1 VNAFATRPITPPLL
15 LTVALFAVVYGVL
28 GLVRHWHFGTGYDLA
43 IFDQAVWHMSR
54 FEAPAS
60 TVSGYANILGDHF
73 YPILALFA
81 PLYWIAPAPEALI
94 VAQAIL
100 LAASMVPVFWFAR
113 ARLSERAALGL
124 CVAYGLFWGMQR
136 TALADVHEM
145 AFAPL
150 FIALALWAID
160 NRRWRLLW
168 IVSGLLVLVK
178 EDLIPLVG
186 AFGAFLIFRGERR
199 QGALMI
205 TAASIVFAVVL
216 WIVIPWFNNGA
227 GWNTGGAFRAV
238 WEQPWAAPAMVVS
251 PPGKLRTM
259 LIWLAPFAFL
269 PLRSPYALLLIPV
282 ALARLLSSSPTHW
295 GAAAHYSAPLAPIL
309 AMSAGDGLARIAQ
322 RVTRPGT
329 RGRLITAVVSACIV
343 IAAIVPGHQPHWR
356 AFRPD
361 HYQAPPNGKTGPAA
375 FAMIPATASLVAQA
389 TIAPHLSQ
397 RETIYI
403 LKPGAPDSDYVVAA
417 LDLDP
422 WPVTREEMAALVSE
436 RKQRGYVPI
445 FEQDS
450 WIVLRRSAIAG
461 ESRVP

>member
-1 VNAFATRPITPPLL
+1 MNAHGTPPVTRPLML
-15 LTVALFAVVYGVL
+15 SVAVFAGLYSAL
-28 GLVRHWHFGTGYDLA
+28 GLFRHWHFGSGYDLA

-60 TVSGYANILGDHF
+60 TISGYTNILGDHF
-73 YPILALFA
+73 YPILAFFA
-81 PLYWIAPAPEALI
+81 PLYWIAPSPETLI
-94 VAQAIL
+94 VAQAVL
-100 LAASMVPVFWFAR
+100 LAVSIIPMFWFAR
-113 ARLSERAALGL
+113 ARLTARAALGL

-150 FIALALWAID
+150 FVATAIWAID
-160 NRRWRLLW
+160 SRRWRLLW
-168 IVSGLLVLVK
+168 VASALLVLVK

-205 TAASIVFAVVL
+205 AAAGILFVAVL

-227 GWNTGGAFRAV
+227 GWSTGGVFRAV
-238 WEQPWAAPAMVVS
+238 WERPWAAPAMLVS
-251 PPGKLRTM
+251 PPGKLRTL

-309 AMSAGDGLARIAQ
+309 AMSASDGLARVA
-322 RVTRPGT
+322 RNVTRPET
-329 RGRLITAVVSACIV
+329 RTRVITSFVAATLL
-343 IAAIVPGHQPHWR
+343 IAALVPGHQPHWR

-361 HYQAPPNGKTGPAA
+361 YYRNRPSQTTGAAA
-375 FAMIPATASLVAQA
+375 FAVIPPTASLVAQA
-389 TIAPHLSQ
+389 TLAPHLTQ
-397 RETIYI
+397 RELIYI
-403 LKPGAPDSDYVVAA
+403 LKPGAPDADYVIAA
-417 LDLDP
+417 ADLDP
-422 WPVTREEMAALVSE
+422 WPITREEIAALLLE
-436 RKQRGYVPI
+436 RKQRGYVPV
-445 FEQDS
+445 FEDAG
-450 WIVLRRSAIAG
+450 WLVLRRPAIDAG
-461 ESRVP
+461 PRVP